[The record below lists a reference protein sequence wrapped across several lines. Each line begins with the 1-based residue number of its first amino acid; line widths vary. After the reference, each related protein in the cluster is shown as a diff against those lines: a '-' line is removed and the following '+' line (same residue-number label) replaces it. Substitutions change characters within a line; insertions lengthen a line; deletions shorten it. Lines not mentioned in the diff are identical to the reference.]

1 MRDLT
6 KEELKLA
13 PEWVT
18 EYLIGSST
26 DVAYF
31 ISPASNKMMLNIGK
45 REVMDFDSL
54 YREDELRPIH
64 RNHFDITEHEFS
76 CENFKACKPS
86 WIGDDLQVEIIDSDF
101 THHEALLNKTDAIA
115 IAKALGVTGKDLL

>member
-6 KEELKLA
+6 EDELKLA
-13 PEWVT
+13 PEWATHYWVHDSKVMFESVDLFQLLNNGELSDT
-18 EYLIGSST
+18 FSNDSGYITSLAVEIKRKP
-26 DVAYF
+26 F
-31 ISPASNKMMLNIGK
+31 NIS
-45 REVMDFDSL
+45 
-54 YREDELRPIH
+54 
-64 RNHFDITEHEFS
+64 EHEFS